1 MGLITIGLA
10 VITTNLDSQFQ
21 FQLSNVMGVLAGPI
35 LAVFLLGFFT
45 TTANKYGAITGIL
58 LSMSTYTKNYGNFI
72 LLIFKNELYIF
83 LMFLGMLCGN
93 AFTIWLL
100 MGSLVKTL
108 PKSPSNKLPI
118 YTEGCGKPNSSLYLN
133 VYDVV
138 NNHSQR
144 KETFFYIPEG

>member
-21 FQLSNVMGVLAGPI
+21 FQLSNVTGVLAGPI

-45 TTANKYGAITGIL
+45 TTANKYGAIT
-58 LSMSTYTKNYGNFI
+58 
-72 LLIFKNELYIF
+72 
-83 LMFLGMLCGN
+83 GMLCGN

-144 KETFFYIPEG
+144 KETFFYIPEGDDVIGKIFCIVPHIIYMP

>member
-72 LLIFKNELYIF
+72 LLIFKNELYFFNVFRNAMWKRIHNLAPNGIF
-83 LMFLGMLCGN
+83 SQN
-93 AFTIWLL
+93 ITQ
-100 MGSLVKTL
+100 
-108 PKSPSNKLPI
+108 KSI
-118 YTEGCGKPNSSLYLN
+118 
-133 VYDVV
+133 
-138 NNHSQR
+138 
-144 KETFFYIPEG
+144 

>member
-1 MGLITIGLA
+1 M
-10 VITTNLDSQFQ
+10 N
-21 FQLSNVMGVLAGPI
+21 
-35 LAVFLLGFFT
+35 
-45 TTANKYGAITGIL
+45 
-58 LSMSTYTKNYGNFI
+58 
-72 LLIFKNELYIF
+72 YIF
-83 LMFLGMLCGN
+83 LNVLLGMLCGN

>member
-1 MGLITIGLA
+1 
-10 VITTNLDSQFQ
+10 
-21 FQLSNVMGVLAGPI
+21 
-35 LAVFLLGFFT
+35 
-45 TTANKYGAITGIL
+45 
-58 LSMSTYTKNYGNFI
+58 MSTHTKNYGNFI
-72 LLIFKNELYIF
+72 LLIIKNELYF
-83 LMFLGMLCGN
+83 FNVLLGMLCGN

>member
-58 LSMSTYTKNYGNFI
+58 VLSMSTYTKNYGNFI
-72 LLIFKNELYIF
+72 LLIFKNELYFFNVFRNAMWKRIHNLAPNGIF
-83 LMFLGMLCGN
+83 SQN
-93 AFTIWLL
+93 ITQ
-100 MGSLVKTL
+100 
-108 PKSPSNKLPI
+108 KSIQQITN
-118 YTEGCGKPNSSLYLN
+118 LY
-133 VYDVV
+133 
-138 NNHSQR
+138 
-144 KETFFYIPEG
+144 